1 MSFPGSALTRRRGL
15 WRTDAF
21 TCVAALLATGL
32 SSCGAGAQ
40 TSSPAK
46 ASAVALPF
54 HVLHRPASR
63 GDIIPRAFAANLQKS
78 DESPITPR
86 DVAAARRVLQH
97 DPAWLLP
104 AEGEEVCLA
113 RVLYPLVSA
122 VRGGHFP
129 PILTHICKSVRAAEL
144 GELVEVQTLSTSTSH
159 VGPVRVIGVA
169 PDGVATIVI
178 RATGGRSTRA
188 PVIDNT
194 YEAVVVHP
202 TAVEFP
208 RGAAPSVRVPL
219 VSP

>member
-1 MSFPGSALTRRRGL
+1 M
-15 WRTDAF
+15 
-21 TCVAALLATGL
+21 
-32 SSCGAGAQ
+32 
-40 TSSPAK
+40 
-46 ASAVALPF
+46 
-54 HVLHRPASR
+54 
-63 GDIIPRAFAANLQKS
+63 
-78 DESPITPR
+78 
-86 DVAAARRVLQH
+86 
-97 DPAWLLP
+97 
-104 AEGEEVCLA
+104 
-113 RVLYPLVSA
+113 VSA